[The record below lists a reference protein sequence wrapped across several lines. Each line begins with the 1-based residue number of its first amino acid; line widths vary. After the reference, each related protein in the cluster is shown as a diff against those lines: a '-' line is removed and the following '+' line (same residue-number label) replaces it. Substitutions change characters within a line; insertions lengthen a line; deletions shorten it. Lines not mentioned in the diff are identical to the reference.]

1 MCRAR
6 RTNESGLTAVEIV
19 TTCAL
24 FVTVSALAIPLSLAA
39 VDEYRTASAARYL
52 ASRCRLAR
60 MQAVRR
66 SAAVALTFERI
77 GSGIRFA
84 SFVDGNGNGVRA
96 SDIAR
101 GIDQRLTTFERIE
114 DQFAGVAFGLH
125 GTVPAIGAGVG
136 GGDRNALQ
144 IGRSGILTF
153 TPSGTATSGTLY
165 VRGRRTA
172 QYAVR
177 VLGATGRTRV
187 LSFHHGSR
195 QWIER

>member
-1 MCRAR
+1 MSRAR
-6 RTNESGLTAVEIV
+6 RASESGLTAVEIV

-24 FVTVSALAIPLSLAA
+24 FVTVSALAIPSSLAA
-39 VDEYRTASAARYL
+39 VDEYRTASAAWYL

-66 SAAVALTFERI
+66 SAAVALRFERV
-77 GSGIRFA
+77 GNAIRFA
-84 SFVDGNGNGVRA
+84 SFVDGNGNGVRT

-101 GIDQRLTTFERIE
+101 GIDQRLTAFERIE
-114 DQFAGVAFGLH
+114 DQFAGVTFGLH
-125 GTVPAIGAGVG
+125 ETVPAIGVGVG
-136 GGDRNALQ
+136 GGNRNPLQ

-153 TPSGTATSGTLY
+153 APSGTATSGTLY
-165 VRGRRTA
+165 VRGRRTV
-172 QYAVR
+172 QFAVR
-177 VLGATGRTRV
+177 ILGATGRTRV